1 VPLFCGCAEFTSFCV
16 AGENIKAFQISGNS
30 GEAYLERDFGKG
42 RTRTNGRTQI
52 ESCGNSFLC
61 VDFKS
66 EAGTDIT
73 CTVRKERLYEMN
85 RCLTFVHLTDN
96 WITKRCACDPPAVAR
111 KADEKADSPG
121 ADR

>member
-1 VPLFCGCAEFTSFCV
+1 
-16 AGENIKAFQISGNS
+16 
-30 GEAYLERDFGKG
+30 
-42 RTRTNGRTQI
+42 
-52 ESCGNSFLC
+52 

-121 ADR
+121 ADRWNQTFFFVCYCGQSWKWHRNYPLRRKL